1 MEGELSIRVKV
12 VIIVCIHVQHL
23 IANNNKSAK
32 KHHTGAF
39 SFFLM

>member
-23 IANNNKSAK
+23 IANNKSAK

-39 SFFLM
+39 SFFLT